1 MSNRALRD
9 YMEMRHR
16 LQRSGAE
23 EDDRGDGAEGEAA
36 EEQEVEEERED
47 DPRDRRRNV
56 FDLLD
61 EDGEGEEDQ
70 ESQEE
75 ESEEEDEDEEE
86 VEVEEVKK
94 TKRGKKRKQAS
105 QRGAASEGEPG
116 KKERRRRRNK
126 KNKGA
131 EDGEEEEEEGANN
144 SKEEEAESSKKG
156 DAERVLVVQS
166 RYFDPDQEM
175 RALFGAEALAASGL
189 GRTAARWP
197 PNSVVRGRPEWA
209 RAAGAAGL
217 GMRRL
222 GGRRFAFEWAPRYAA
237 VQRAYEAAA
246 ASLDVQ
252 ELLELLHDAPWH
264 ADTLYQVALVRLQL
278 GEAAAAEELLAR
290 SLYAMQG
297 AFHHLFG
304 TRGDCRLR
312 YADHPQNR
320 TFLLALF
327 RYAAV
332 LAARG
337 CVRAALELTK
347 LLYTLDP
354 SDPLGAL
361 LVMDHYAVKAAQYDV
376 LAAMAALP
384 ALGTHDDG
392 DNDDGTTT
400 AADGGGT
407 GNTAAGDTDS
417 SGGAA
422 GGAGTA
428 EGTEGPLT
436 LGQLPNMRFSL
447 ALAEFRQE
455 TARERRGDEHSVSGA
470 MLERALVLFPLVGR
484 LLLARDAKSEHA
496 ARLLAGRVFGA
507 AAVAATPEA
516 LAHIAAIFVERN
528 SDLWHEPDVH
538 AWFLAH
544 CDAVAA
550 RAESRA
556 SAATAGE
563 DGGST
568 VGDEDADAD
577 AQERRALYAR
587 CMASAVLR
595 GTYRHLLVSDFG
607 STVAQI
613 PRDAVMD
620 LIAQDGGGHFR
631 AFDAAAR
638 PVVRAPTNNVLRL
651 LLYTLL
657 PWVPVPNAPAE

>member
-1 MSNRALRD
+1 MSSRALRD

-16 LQRSGAE
+16 LQGSGKE
-23 EDDRGDGAEGEAA
+23 EEDRGDEVEGE
-36 EEQEVEEERED
+36 EEEVVED
-47 DPRDRRRNV
+47 SRDSRRNM
-56 FDLLD
+56 FDLL
-61 EDGEGEEDQ
+61 
-70 ESQEE
+70 
-75 ESEEEDEDEEE
+75 
-86 VEVEEVKK
+86 
-94 TKRGKKRKQAS
+94 
-105 QRGAASEGEPG
+105 
-116 KKERRRRRNK
+116 
-126 KNKGA
+126 A
-131 EDGEEEEEEGANN
+131 EDGEEDQNDQEEEEQDDEGW
-144 SKEEEAESSKKG
+144 EEEEEEEEDKKKKTKKRKKRWQQIQQEPPKESESGKKG
-156 DAERVLVVQS
+156 RRRRGKNKAKGDDGDGDAKGAEKGNDQEGSAARVLAVQS
-166 RYFDPDQEM
+166 RFFDPDQEM

-189 GRTAARWP
+189 GAEAARWP

-209 RAAGAAGL
+209 RGAGATGL
-217 GMRRL
+217 AMRRL

-278 GEAAAAEELLAR
+278 GEKEAAEELLAR
-290 SLYAMQG
+290 SLYAMQC

-332 LAARG
+332 LAGRG
-337 CVRAALELTK
+337 CTRAALELTK

-361 LVMDHYAVKAAQYDV
+361 LVMDHYAVKAGQYDV

-384 ALGTHDDG
+384 TLGTDVTAGDG
-392 DNDDGTTT
+392 GGAQATPETSTTT
-400 AADGGGT
+400 AEA
-407 GNTAAGDTDS
+407 TATEAT
-417 SGGAA
+417 ATEA
-422 GGAGTA
+422 GGATSTGM
-428 EGTEGPLT
+428 GPLT
-436 LGQLPNMRFSL
+436 PGQLPNMRFSM
-447 ALAEFRQE
+447 ALAQFRQE
-455 TARERRGDEHSVSGA
+455 TAAQGHGSRGGADHRASGA
-470 MLERALVLFPLVGR
+470 LLERALVLFPLVGR
-484 LLLARDAKSEHA
+484 LLLARDDKSEHCQ
-496 ARLLAGRVFGA
+496 RLLAGRLFGA
-507 AAVAATPEA
+507 AAVAETPEA
-516 LAHIAAIFVERN
+516 LAHIVAIFVERN

-556 SAATAGE
+556 EAAPESNGNGSSSAT
-563 DGGST
+563 
-568 VGDEDADAD
+568 DEDDAEEE
-577 AQERRALYAR
+577 ERRALYAR

-595 GTYRHLLVSDFG
+595 GAYRHLLVSDFG
-607 STVAQI
+607 SAVAQI

-620 LIAQDGGGHFR
+620 IIAQDGGGHFR